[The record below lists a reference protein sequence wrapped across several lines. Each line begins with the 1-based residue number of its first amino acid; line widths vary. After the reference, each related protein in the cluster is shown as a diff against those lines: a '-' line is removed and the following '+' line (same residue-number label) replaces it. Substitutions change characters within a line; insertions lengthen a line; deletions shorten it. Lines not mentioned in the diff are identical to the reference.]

1 MRVSDLI
8 NRAGGVSG
16 KTYFSR
22 ANITRT
28 KSDDIKNELITINLE
43 SALKGDKKQNLI
55 LQVKD
60 KLTIFSYEN
69 MVPAYS
75 VQLSGHVKN
84 PGPILY

>member
-1 MRVSDLI
+1 MIL
-8 NRAGGVSG
+8 
-16 KTYFSR
+16 
-22 ANITRT
+22 
-28 KSDDIKNELITINLE
+28 KNELITINLE

-84 PGPILY
+84 PGTYSLIDSMTVYDLIFSTVVSLTMNSKKERF